1 MALGQEFATLDAGPS
16 VINWDPD
23 TLNLNIY
30 PTNGQIL
37 FKSELEGLQ
46 IFEDGHG
53 NAPVDEIAMGRI
65 VTVEADFSRLTLA
78 LLGIVIHGS
87 TQAGDYLD
95 VPNKVGQAFY
105 ALSKAFIIKPLSDGN
120 VINTD
125 EKTWIRVFKG
135 YPKEQIEL
143 AYSKAD
149 QKIMHALFAVFPDD
163 LSGNIGM
170 MYRIGEKP

>member
-1 MALGQEFATLDAGPS
+1 MALGQEFATLDAGPG
-16 VINWDPD
+16 VVNWDPD
-23 TLNLNIY
+23 TANLNIY
-30 PTNGQIL
+30 PTNGSIL

-46 IFEDGHG
+46 IYEDGHG
-53 NAPVDEIAMGRI
+53 NAPVDEIATGRL
-65 VTVEADFSRLTLA
+65 VSLEADFTRLTLV
-78 LLGIVIHGS
+78 LLAIVIHGS
-87 TQAGDYLD
+87 TQVGDYLD

-105 ALSKAFIIKPLSDGN
+105 ALAKTLIVKPLSDGN
-120 VINTD
+120 VINAD
-125 EKTWIRVFKG
+125 EKTWIRIFKG

-149 QKIMHALFAVFPDD
+149 QRIMHALFSVFPDN